1 MKVFERSPFNVTLLL
16 AATIASLGGLLFG
29 YNTVIISAILVS
41 LPKAWGLG
49 TMHQGLVVSGVL
61 LGAIVGATASGKMA
75 DSLGRRDVILGTA
88 AVYVLGTFH
97 TAVASTPIMLIVGRI
112 ICGVAIGSTSVTVP
126 LYISEIA
133 PARYRGMLV
142 SINQLAITIGILA
155 SFTIGSHIV
164 SHGYGWHSMPLWGVI
179 PAILLGVGALL
190 LPESPRWLMLQDD
203 EDKARRV
210 FVKLGSTD
218 VEADMRHIRIN
229 LEATRG
235 MTLPDLFKQPLR
247 RSLVIGVGIF
257 LVQQFSG
264 INAVLYYAPTVFKM
278 AGYATESAG
287 LTAAISLGLVNA
299 LATLV
304 SMVLVDRVGRRPLLL
319 TGLVGM
325 IICLVVLG
333 LSVAPGGDTG
343 RLHMVAAMGSL
354 LLFVAFFAVGIGVM
368 GWLITSEIY
377 PQSIRG
383 TAMSLP
389 AIAHWAANLVVSL
402 LFLVI
407 LDRIGPDLTFWL
419 FAVVGI
425 LGFLFCSSFVPETM
439 GRTLENIEEE
449 WLGKKKEGV
458 GEQNSFRLWLI
469 ACFASLGGLISG
481 YEWGVIGG
489 AMLEIRK
496 TWTLSSS
503 QEGMIVS
510 AFLVGATSAVAFSGK
525 LADSFGR
532 RTIVLAVAV
541 FFVTG
546 SYVCGLAPTPEW
558 LAAGRVLIGMSTGVA
573 TFAIPM
579 YLSEISPAAIR
590 GALVMM
596 CQLSMVAGGL
606 LASLINIL
614 FDYYDQSWRDM
625 FTLVA
630 VPSAIMAV
638 AMLFL
643 PESPSWL
650 LAKDD
655 PGATRRMLRRLGV
668 HSPQETLETMKRD
681 MAASPEVSWRD
692 LFKPWL
698 RLPLVLG
705 VVILMLQEITGHG
718 VMINYGPTIFQMA
731 GFESSRAAML
741 ANTGLGL
748 LDLCMILLSMRF
760 VDRIGRRPL
769 LLTGLMGIIVSLG
782 VLGLGFFLMDSG
794 FSGPFLKGLIV
805 GSLMTYVAAFG
816 ISLGPVCGL
825 IVSELYP
832 LAIKGL
838 GMSIA
843 ACFCLG
849 SAALMSYTFPRLV
862 AVLGNGGAFWLY
874 GLVSAAAWVFCFALA
889 PETKG
894 KTLMEIER
902 LWLNRRPDQEPG

>member
-1 MKVFERSPFNVTLLL
+1 
-16 AATIASLGGLLFG
+16 
-29 YNTVIISAILVS
+29 
-41 LPKAWGLG
+41 
-49 TMHQGLVVSGVL
+49 
-61 LGAIVGATASGKMA
+61 
-75 DSLGRRDVILGTA
+75 
-88 AVYVLGTFH
+88 
-97 TAVASTPIMLIVGRI
+97 
-112 ICGVAIGSTSVTVP
+112 
-126 LYISEIA
+126 
-133 PARYRGMLV
+133 
-142 SINQLAITIGILA
+142 
-155 SFTIGSHIV
+155 
-164 SHGYGWHSMPLWGVI
+164 
-179 PAILLGVGALL
+179 
-190 LPESPRWLMLQDD
+190 
-203 EDKARRV
+203 
-210 FVKLGSTD
+210 
-218 VEADMRHIRIN
+218 
-229 LEATRG
+229 
-235 MTLPDLFKQPLR
+235 
-247 RSLVIGVGIF
+247 
-257 LVQQFSG
+257 
-264 INAVLYYAPTVFKM
+264 
-278 AGYATESAG
+278 
-287 LTAAISLGLVNA
+287 
-299 LATLV
+299 
-304 SMVLVDRVGRRPLLL
+304 
-319 TGLVGM
+319 
-325 IICLVVLG
+325 
-333 LSVAPGGDTG
+333 
-343 RLHMVAAMGSL
+343 
-354 LLFVAFFAVGIGVM
+354 
-368 GWLITSEIY
+368 
-377 PQSIRG
+377 
-383 TAMSLP
+383 
-389 AIAHWAANLVVSL
+389 
-402 LFLVI
+402 
-407 LDRIGPDLTFWL
+407 
-419 FAVVGI
+419 
-425 LGFLFCSSFVPETM
+425 
-439 GRTLENIEEE
+439 
-449 WLGKKKEGV
+449 
-458 GEQNSFRLWLI
+458 
-469 ACFASLGGLISG
+469 
-481 YEWGVIGG
+481 
-489 AMLEIRK
+489 
-496 TWTLSSS
+496 
-503 QEGMIVS
+503 
-510 AFLVGATSAVAFSGK
+510 
-525 LADSFGR
+525 
-532 RTIVLAVAV
+532 V